1 MLKIC
6 ILSLGHSVVDGVKYM
21 KINEKYPPEIQMLKP
36 NLQGHSIESIGREL
50 FGRSLVGKVSAS
62 GEGGDII

>member
-1 MLKIC
+1 
-6 ILSLGHSVVDGVKYM
+6 M